1 MCGSGLLIG
10 AERVIV
16 KVDFMIKILLMLNI
30 PPGFSIQTKQN
41 IRHGGA
47 AWAGWEESIVA

>member
-1 MCGSGLLIG
+1 MCSSGLLIG

-41 IRHGGA
+41 IRHSGA